1 MRTLAGSSTIQR
13 GSTDLMGS
21 MNDQANAYL
30 RQRVFSATPEEL
42 RMMLLEGALRFARQ
56 GADGLRERNFEK
68 SYQGI
73 HQCQDIL
80 MELINALRPEI
91 APDLCRQLAGLYT
104 FMYRRLME
112 ASSQRDAGIVDEV
125 IRLLEYENET
135 WALALEKL
143 REERAAAGGS
153 YPKLSP
159 SAKPPGQPGLDER
172 VAGLSI
178 SVQG

>member
-1 MRTLAGSSTIQR
+1 
-13 GSTDLMGS
+13 

-42 RMMLLEGALRFARQ
+42 RLMLLEGALRFARQ

-91 APDLCRQLAGLYT
+91 APDLCRRLAALYT
-104 FMYRRLME
+104 YMYRRLME
-112 ASSQRDAGIVDEV
+112 ASSQRDADIVDEV
-125 IRLLEYENET
+125 IKLLDYERET
-135 WALALEKL
+135 WVMAMEKL
-143 REERAAAGGS
+143 REERAGLKAAASGQRPS
-153 YPKLSP
+153 SP
-159 SAKPPGQPGLDER
+159 REPAEDR

>member
-1 MRTLAGSSTIQR
+1 MSPMNNRQAQSPAGAAASAAQNLPAAHNGAS
-13 GSTDLMGS
+13 
-21 MNDQANAYL
+21 AYL
-30 RQRVFSATPEEL
+30 RQRVFSAPPEEL

-80 MELINALRPEI
+80 MELINALRPEV
-91 APDLCRQLAGLYT
+91 APDLCRRLAALYT

-112 ASSQRDAGIVDEV
+112 ASAARDASIVDEV

-135 WALALEKL
+135 WVLAIEKL
-143 REERAAAGGS
+143 REERAASRGG
-153 YPKLSP
+153 PVGP
-159 SAKPPGQPGLDER
+159 
-172 VAGLSI
+172 GLSI
-178 SVQG
+178 ALQG

>member
-1 MRTLAGSSTIQR
+1 
-13 GSTDLMGS
+13 

-42 RMMLLEGALRFARQ
+42 RLMLLEGALRFARQ

-80 MELINALRPEI
+80 MELINALRPEV
-91 APDLCRQLAGLYT
+91 APDLCRRLAALYT
-104 FMYRRLME
+104 YMYRRLME
-112 ASSQRDAGIVDEV
+112 ASSQRDADIVDEV
-125 IRLLEYENET
+125 IKLLDYERET
-135 WALALEKL
+135 WVMAMEKL
-143 REERAAAGGS
+143 RQERAGEKAAGS
-153 YPKLSP
+153 
-159 SAKPPGQPGLDER
+159 GQRQAPQRGPAEDR